1 MNNFL
6 PITDIYFALSYP
18 LYLILAISPLST
30 ILYLNEIIVCE
41 FQKVSN
47 KQKKQLDKT
56 KARYC

>member
-6 PITDIYFALSYP
+6 PITDIYFALSYL

-30 ILYLNEIIVCE
+30 TLYLNEMIVCE

-47 KQKKQLDKT
+47 NNKKSS
-56 KARYC
+56 